1 MRIALLALC
10 FSTGC
15 LYASPGDPKDGIRI
29 GALLPF
35 TGDVAATG
43 TNIERALI
51 LVAEAVNHAGGIAGL
66 PLRIVSRDTHSET
79 RRGMEATQ
87 QLIDDEQVIALV
99 GPEDEDLA
107 KRSVSLLNEKHV
119 VEISGG
125 VTSPTF
131 SGIDGDKYWFRT
143 APSSLVYGRALVE
156 RMSADGIK
164 TVSVLYVGNEFGTG
178 FAPAI
183 TYELATANIK
193 ATSLTSFQQGEQS
206 YLQAITAAR
215 ASAPD
220 AIVLVAYPRA
230 GAAIIQEWA
239 ILGGREKWYL
249 APSLKADVFLD
260 NIPPGVLDGA
270 VGVSP
275 VVAADAANFAAAFR
289 KRWDGDEP
297 LDAAYFYYDAAALLA
312 LAIASAAHEHQGL
325 PPRELVRDKLQPV
338 SRLTGDVVAWYE
350 LDHALSLL
358 EGGNDV
364 DYRGASGAVDLDEK
378 GDVGEHPVEFWT
390 IKGDRI
396 VVEGG
401 EK

>member
-1 MRIALLALC
+1 MRAVFALLLC
-10 FSTGC
+10 TAC
-15 LYASPGDPKDGIRI
+15 LSAPPDGPEDGIYI

-51 LVAEAVNHAGGIAGL
+51 LVAESVNRAGGVAGR
-66 PLRIVSRDTHSET
+66 PLYILSRDTHSET
-79 RRGMEATQ
+79 RRGMEATH
-87 QLIDDEQVIALV
+87 QLIDDQRVIALV

-107 KRSVSLLNEKHV
+107 KRSVSLLNEEHV

-156 RMSADGIK
+156 RMVADGIK
-164 TVSVLYVGNEFGTG
+164 TASILYVGNEFGTG

-183 TYELATANIK
+183 TYALATNHIV

-206 YLQAITAAR
+206 YLQAITTAR

-260 NIPPGVLDGA
+260 NIPPGVMEGA

-275 VVAADAANFAAAFR
+275 VVAADAATFAAAFQ

-297 LDAAYFYYDAAALLA
+297 LDAAYFYYDAAALVA
-312 LAIASAAHEHQGL
+312 LAVASAAHAHQGL

-350 LDHALSLL
+350 LDHGLALLA
-358 EGGNDV
+358 EGKDV

-390 IKGDRI
+390 IKDDRI

-401 EK
+401 DK